1 MGTAILF
8 GGSYFID
15 FFTEDVDVRNLAK
28 KSLLFLSIFCFFDA
42 IQGVIS
48 GILRGAG
55 KQIIGAVFNIC
66 AFYVIGLP
74 LAYYFCFHTL
84 FGVNGLMLGISG
96 GVIFQDIVCLYLI
109 GYCENLVFPMVINNP
124 SEIQSKSAFT
134 ILSDEDDEDDE
145 DESNIDDSF
154 TLAIGNYDGDNN
166 ENNDDSN
173 IKIVKEKNNVKIEDN
188 EIEMTDI

>member
-1 MGTAILF
+1 VGAAILF

-55 KQIIGAVFNIC
+55 KQIIGAIFNIC

-74 LAYYFCFHTL
+74 LAYYFCFHTP

-96 GVIFQDIVCLYLI
+96 GVIFQDIVCFYLI
-109 GYCENLVFPMVINNP
+109 GYCENFVFPMDIDSP

-134 ILSDEDDEDDE
+134 ILNDEDDDDDD

-154 TLAIGNYDGDNN
+154 TIAISNYDNDNN
-166 ENNDDSN
+166 ENNNDSN
-173 IKIVKEKNNVKIEDN
+173 IKVDKVENNVKIEDN